1 MKKALQLSQDTRKT
15 LGTNLYP
22 KHTTKGALDL
32 VFCVEHIQGKGLRRI
47 YTSSLLPPTSAWRR
61 LTIGPRHRE
70 DREKLRL
77 G

>member
-1 MKKALQLSQDTRKT
+1 MKKALQLSQDKRK
-15 LGTNLYP
+15 NLETDPYP

-32 VFCVEHIQGKGLRRI
+32 AFYFEHILGKGLRHI
-47 YTSSLLPPTSAWRR
+47 YTSSLLPRTSAWRR

-70 DREKLRL
+70 DQEKLRL